1 MKTAE
6 EIKNSVREKY
16 SQIALQTKEENAG
29 SCCGIDS
36 NCGVDYTIFSEDYT
50 ELEGYSADADLSLGC
65 GLPTEF
71 AQIKSGDTV
80 LDLG

>member
-36 NCGVDYTIFSEDYT
+36 NCGVDYTIFSDQVYT
-50 ELEGYSADADLSLGC
+50 CDLSYDYVRINAEY
-65 GLPTEF
+65 T
-71 AQIKSGDTV
+71 T
-80 LDLG
+80 